1 MSSKQPKLSVQT
13 TAKKRLPKED
23 RNRQLMANA
32 WAIVRS
38 EGTDAL
44 TLGYLAERAGVTK
57 PVVYDHFGTRTGLL
71 AALYGEYDSRQHALM
86 DEALSA
92 SAKSLPAVARVI
104 ASAYVNCVVEM
115 GREMPGISAA
125 LAGSPELDAVKKKHE
140 AAFSAKCQAALQ
152 PFSKQPIGPAGMRAM
167 LGTAEAVSFAAA
179 AGELDPVDA
188 EDEIYDAILRITR
201 RK

>member
-1 MSSKQPKLSVQT
+1 M
-13 TAKKRLPKED
+13 
-23 RNRQLMANA
+23 
-32 WAIVRS
+32 
-38 EGTDAL
+38 G
-44 TLGYLAERAGVTK
+44 
-57 PVVYDHFGTRTGLL
+57 TGLL
-71 AALYGEYDSRQHALM
+71 PALYGEYDSRQHALM

-92 SAKSLPAVARVI
+92 SATSLPAVARVI
-104 ASAYVNCVVEM
+104 ASANVNCVMEM

-125 LAGSPELDAVKKKHE
+125 LAGSPELDAMKKKHE
-140 AAFSAKCQAALQ
+140 AAISAKCQATLQ

-179 AGELDPVDA
+179 AGEVDPEDA